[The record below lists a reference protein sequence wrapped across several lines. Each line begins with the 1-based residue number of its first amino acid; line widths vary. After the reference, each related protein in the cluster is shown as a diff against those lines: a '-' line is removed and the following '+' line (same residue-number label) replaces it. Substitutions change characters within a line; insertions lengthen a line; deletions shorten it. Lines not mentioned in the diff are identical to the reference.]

1 MESDKSSIIDEEE
14 SSDSD
19 LSSTSGLSYD
29 SDWSEVCA
37 MLNQEEE
44 KDINTESLSKNAKFK
59 EIL

>member
-19 LSSTSGLSYD
+19 LSSNSVLNYD
-29 SDWSEVCA
+29 SDWSEAYA

-44 KDINTESLSKNAKFK
+44 KDISTESLN
-59 EIL
+59 